1 MRHHLKE
8 LLEQYRQAKSVAD
21 ELASKMYEAFMATP
35 TLEEKFKLVLEYG
48 DEFLREEG
56 YYCPHVRT
64 SKGEVCLYDD
74 LYVERHQTLTVEE
87 LLDCLYDD
95 CDFINWDAED
105 IEDIEAQQLE
115 HAAATINQDTAR
127 AAILRD
133 MLSKGL
139 RAGTHDW

>member
-1 MRHHLKE
+1 
-8 LLEQYRQAKSVAD
+8 
-21 ELASKMYEAFMATP
+21 MATP
-35 TLEEKFKLVLEYG
+35 TIEEKFKLVLEYG
-48 DEFLREEG
+48 DDFLREEC

-64 SKGEVCLYDD
+64 SKGEVSLYDD
-74 LYVERHQTLTVEE
+74 LYVERHQTLTIEE

-95 CDFINWDAED
+95 CEFINWDAD
-105 IEDIEAQQLE
+105 DIEAQQVE
-115 HAAATINQDTAR
+115 HAAATINQDTGR

>member
-35 TLEEKFKLVLEYG
+35 TLEEKFKLVLECG

-95 CDFINWDAED
+95 FDLIDWDAED
-105 IEDIEAQQLE
+105 IEAQQIK
-115 HAAATINQDTAR
+115 HAAAAVNQDTAR

-133 MLSKGL
+133 MLNKGI
-139 RAGTHDW
+139 RAGTFDW